1 MNNKTNGKSQ
11 IKSYLVRSMTACGAA
26 LVFCP
31 GLKAQ
36 NDATAVPSTTGTMAP
51 ERAHQWDHPGA
62 PNDEGALNR
71 LTTELN
77 LTADQQARI
86 RPVLETYNSDIQSI
100 RQEKGVGREEK
111 WPKFNAAHETEVSG
125 INAVLTPDQRPKFAT
140 MVGQMHHRLSEPTP
154 ASASTPAS
162 APTRDSMTPKQ
173 RLDLLPLPNGVV
185 VEPNV
190 DVSTDPIIAFSKQH
204 VDFAQAD
211 PFLMARRDGSVP
223 EHIAIRFTTP
233 MPPREAFLFFIR
245 FFNTEGL
252 KMSDERTLPYYN
264 SRSYLSFDPKNEGD
278 VTTDTKIGDAVFY
291 RIKANAGHGL
301 LDIVIYSLKAADK
314 TTVFIVAG
322 DEK

>member
-1 MNNKTNGKSQ
+1 
-11 IKSYLVRSMTACGAA
+11 
-26 LVFCP
+26 
-31 GLKAQ
+31 
-36 NDATAVPSTTGTMAP
+36 
-51 ERAHQWDHPGA
+51 
-62 PNDEGALNR
+62 
-71 LTTELN
+71 
-77 LTADQQARI
+77 
-86 RPVLETYNSDIQSI
+86 
-100 RQEKGVGREEK
+100 
-111 WPKFNAAHETEVSG
+111 
-125 INAVLTPDQRPKFAT
+125 
-140 MVGQMHHRLSEPTP
+140 
-154 ASASTPAS
+154 
-162 APTRDSMTPKQ
+162 
-173 RLDLLPLPNGVV
+173 
-185 VEPNV
+185 
-190 DVSTDPIIAFSKQH
+190 